1 MSVCLCLCIRNRS
14 VRACEPVR
22 SVCQC
27 CTHACVLCRRNYGY
41 VCVPA
46 YVSHV
51 RAVCV
56 YMQVV
61 KARIYTTSV
70 SFLLSPLPAETVY
83 IQSNPT
89 RNALCVLKKK
99 KKNYKKN
106 AHTKKIKK
114 QTPQSIQLTA
124 KIKFAATTQHE
135 GSETSV
141 TQKTQQVS
149 PDKNG
154 FYATGFKAHILA
166 CLCIHPGV
174 KDGRGSQA
182 TCVA

>member
-1 MSVCLCLCIRNRS
+1 MCGGRGDQSLCPVSLFWYMRVCVHIINVYLRTCIFPCARTHVINAYTPVRVRMSVCLCLCIRNRS

-99 KKNYKKN
+99 KKK
-106 AHTKKIKK
+106 
-114 QTPQSIQLTA
+114 L
-124 KIKFAATTQHE
+124 
-135 GSETSV
+135 
-141 TQKTQQVS
+141 
-149 PDKNG
+149 
-154 FYATGFKAHILA
+154 
-166 CLCIHPGV
+166 
-174 KDGRGSQA
+174 
-182 TCVA
+182 